1 MKRFDSSTHSQQQR
15 LLARLKR
22 SSVTTV
28 EARRD
33 EDIPHPAGRIGE
45 LRKKGWHIITQW
57 VICHTEAGGKH
68 RFAKYVLMSQKRK
81 EIK

>member
-22 SSVTTV
+22 GPVTTV
-28 EARRD
+28 QARRD

-45 LRKKGWHIITQW
+45 LRQEGWNIITQR
-57 VICHTEAGGKH
+57 VICHSEAGGKH
-68 RFAKYVLMSQKRK
+68 WFAKYVLMSQKQK
-81 EIK
+81 GK